1 MAYDFQRDFSSGQ
14 HNGLT
19 PALSNSSYYQGVNVH
34 ARNGYAAVRNPDV
47 QIRLSEHLTGRYQG
61 STVYNPGT
69 GERVVLVIDGNL
81 YEIWSNG
88 TVNAIS
94 TDTPLSTEVSR
105 CQFVQA
111 NRYLVVQDGVNT
123 PVVVEDA
130 TYTVRDTIPI
140 GRYMASGNGYL
151 AVVSANSQSI
161 HISNISTF
169 LEDEDEILKFTAQPA
184 TLTPFG
190 IGSIKG
196 LTIAPVLD
204 SGTGMGA
211 LLAFGDTGRVF
222 GYDLTIPRD
231 DWGSTTG
238 FGRVVAEGLFLASH
252 NSIQSVG
259 GDLYMRTVTGLDT
272 LNLARADFQ
281 ASRNRNISRPVEGWL
296 RNDAPGLLHAVDA
309 VFWDDRL
316 YVTSSPLMQPDGQIA
331 FQDVV
336 VYDAAHGLRAE
347 PAYPGIER
355 GTTPVALHVVDGRLV
370 TVAQVGE
377 GGVLVYQRPPAGGAR
392 VSLPWWLETRTYD
405 WGAPQET
412 KGLDASS
419 SYVHVDFLRPGSVDL
434 LVKFDDKPGWTKW
447 TTIEADLPEDAQGF
461 IYQHSEKFKLPALPE
476 VRKGGRL
483 YGRSFHTLQIR
494 FQGTVP
500 VRIREIALDSSPQ
513 VGGSRSPNSLD
524 PGRVSHYNTQ

>member
-161 HISNISTF
+161 TPLSSAGTTLSKWASPCSLEPWESFTNRTLSTRF
-169 LEDEDEILKFTAQPA
+169 CVKA
-184 TLTPFG
+184 
-190 IGSIKG
+190 
-196 LTIAPVLD
+196 
-204 SGTGMGA
+204 
-211 LLAFGDTGRVF
+211 
-222 GYDLTIPRD
+222 
-231 DWGSTTG
+231 
-238 FGRVVAEGLFLASH
+238 GRVVE
-252 NSIQSVG
+252 
-259 GDLYMRTVTGLDT
+259 
-272 LNLARADFQ
+272 
-281 ASRNRNISRPVEGWL
+281 
-296 RNDAPGLLHAVDA
+296 
-309 VFWDDRL
+309 
-316 YVTSSPLMQPDGQIA
+316 PLMMMP
-331 FQDVV
+331 
-336 VYDAAHGLRAE
+336 
-347 PAYPGIER
+347 
-355 GTTPVALHVVDGRLV
+355 
-370 TVAQVGE
+370 
-377 GGVLVYQRPPAGGAR
+377 
-392 VSLPWWLETRTYD
+392 
-405 WGAPQET
+405 
-412 KGLDASS
+412 
-419 SYVHVDFLRPGSVDL
+419 
-434 LVKFDDKPGWTKW
+434 
-447 TTIEADLPEDAQGF
+447 
-461 IYQHSEKFKLPALPE
+461 
-476 VRKGGRL
+476 
-483 YGRSFHTLQIR
+483 
-494 FQGTVP
+494 
-500 VRIREIALDSSPQ
+500 
-513 VGGSRSPNSLD
+513 
-524 PGRVSHYNTQ
+524 